1 MFSDR
6 HNNEQVQTIGLNN
19 PTYFNICDNVEKIK
33 NFYSGMLGLKET
45 EYSENTSV
53 EYFKD
58 GKRMIFY
65 QNDKA
70 FAMISGKLKSNSNNP
85 KPFNWSIKAD
95 SDLFL
100 KVFKILD
107 NKQPVANEGYLTLEI
122 LDPMGNNISVYIEP
136 EKSLKKI
143 KY

>member
-1 MFSDR
+1 MFYDR
-6 HNNEQVQTIGLNN
+6 CNVEQVQTIGLNN

-53 EYFKD
+53 EYIKD

-70 FAMISGKLKSNSNNP
+70 FAMISGKLKNNNI

-107 NKQPVANEGYLTLEI
+107 NKQPVSNEGYLTLEI

-136 EKSLKKI
+136 DKSVKKI